1 MSMLT
6 DAGIIFSSYIAMGRS
21 GAIASSLFLQKDIF
35 VILMASLALDF
46 FQIPVYG
53 IILGTSSHATSM
65 GRKFDAFL
73 VKKRELWQERMASGA
88 FWKWLGRMQPLVI
101 IAVAI
106 IPVRGCGII
115 SACVLC
121 YMLGFS
127 RLYGTFLIMVGSL
140 VGALATLGVLYEP
153 MRLING

>member
-6 DAGIIFSSYIAMGRS
+6 DAGIIFSSYLALGRT
-21 GAIASSLFLQKDIF
+21 GAIASSMLLHEDI
-35 VILMASLALDF
+35 VLTLIVVLALDF

-53 IILGTSSHATSM
+53 IILDTSSRTTSM
-65 GRKFDAFL
+65 GRRLDAFL
-73 VKKRELWQERMASGA
+73 DKKRALWRQRMAAGG
-88 FWKWLGRMQPLVI
+88 FWGSLARMQPLAVM
-101 IAVAI
+101 AVAM

-121 YMLGFS
+121 FMLGLS
-127 RLYGTFLIMVGSL
+127 RFYATMLIMTGSL
-140 VGALATLGVLYEP
+140 LGALATMGILYEP